1 MRDPNRIV
9 NYLNVLAQVWAIHPD
24 LRLGQLILN
33 VFPNDK
39 VLYNIEDEELI
50 QRIIEYYRIIEIK
63 EDE

>member
-9 NYLNVLAQVWAIHPD
+9 NYLNVIAQVWAIHPD

-39 VLYNIEDEELI
+39 VLYNIEDDELVRQI
-50 QRIIEYYRIIEIK
+50 VDYYRIIHLDSE
-63 EDE
+63 E